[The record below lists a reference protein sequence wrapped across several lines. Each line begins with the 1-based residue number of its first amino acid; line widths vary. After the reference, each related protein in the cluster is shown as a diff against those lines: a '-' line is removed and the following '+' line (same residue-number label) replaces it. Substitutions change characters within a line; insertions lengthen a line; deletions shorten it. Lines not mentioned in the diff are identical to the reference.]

1 VKVVISVPGKII
13 ITGEH
18 AVVYGKPALAAAVDK
33 RLTVTLTT
41 YPELREAGSRYAMTK
56 GKLVKKAV
64 EIMQNYLG
72 AKFPTN
78 FNLEIISDIPR
89 GACMGSSAALGV
101 GIVTAF
107 LVATSGNSKL
117 DHRLINELAY
127 KVDKFQHGNPSGVD
141 TSTVTFG
148 GFVWYRKEFE
158 FLKSLFK
165 FQFKVA
171 NSLQHFYLI
180 NTGKPKEST
189 KEMVEKFKPNSV
201 DDFEIVTKQ
210 ITQAIHDED
219 EPSLMK
225 GIKENGRLL
234 EKAGMVSNSTA
245 SIIRSIEK
253 SGGVAKISGGG
264 GFKDKS
270 GVLPVYHKNLNKL
283 KQSIKKYGLEI
294 MKANLGTEGV
304 RIEKIVV

>member
-1 VKVVISVPGKII
+1 MKIKISVPGKII

-18 AVVYGKPALAAAVDK
+18 SVVYGKPALAAAVDN
-33 RLTVTLTT
+33 RLTVTLTLVVRGKNKL
-41 YPELREAGSRYAMTK
+41 PK

-64 EIMQNYLG
+64 DIMKNYLG
-72 AKFPTN
+72 TRFPTD
-78 FNLEIISDIPR
+78 FNLQISSDIPS
-89 GACMGSSAALGV
+89 GAGMGSSAALGV

-107 LVATSGNSKL
+107 LCAATGNSQL

-141 TSTVTFG
+141 TSAVTFG

-189 KEMVEKFKPNSV
+189 KEMIVKFK
-201 DDFEIVTKQ
+201 
-210 ITQAIHDED
+210 
-219 EPSLMK
+219 
-225 GIKENGRLL
+225 
-234 EKAGMVSNSTA
+234 
-245 SIIRSIEK
+245 
-253 SGGVAKISGGG
+253 
-264 GFKDKS
+264 
-270 GVLPVYHKNLNKL
+270 
-283 KQSIKKYGLEI
+283 
-294 MKANLGTEGV
+294 
-304 RIEKIVV
+304 

>member
-1 VKVVISVPGKII
+1 MK
-13 ITGEH
+13 
-18 AVVYGKPALAAAVDK
+18 
-33 RLTVTLTT
+33 
-41 YPELREAGSRYAMTK
+41 
-56 GKLVKKAV
+56 
-64 EIMQNYLG
+64 NYLG
-72 AKFPTN
+72 TRFPTD
-78 FNLEIISDIPR
+78 FNLQISSDIPS
-89 GACMGSSAALGV
+89 GAGMGSSAALGV

-107 LVATSGNSKL
+107 LCAATGNSQL

-165 FQFKVA
+165 FQFKIA

-189 KEMVEKFKPNSV
+189 KEMIVKFKPNSL
-201 DDFEIVTKQ
+201 DEFEQVTKQ

-219 EPSLMK
+219 EQSLMK
-225 GIKENGRLL
+225 GIKENERLL
-234 EKAGMVSNSTA
+234 EKAGMVSKSTA
-245 SIIRSIEK
+245 SIIRAIEA
-253 SGGVAKISGGG
+253 SGGVAKISGAG

-270 GVLPVYHKNLNKL
+270 GMILIYHKKPEKIKL
-283 KQSIKKYGLEI
+283 KTI
-294 MKANLGTEGV
+294 KANLGAEGV

>member
-1 VKVVISVPGKII
+1 MKIKISVPGKII

-18 AVVYGKPALAAAVDK
+18 AVVYGKPALAAAIDN

-41 YPELREAGSRYAMTK
+41 YPKLREAGSRYAMSK

-64 EIMQNYLG
+64 EIMKNYLG
-72 AKFPTN
+72 TRFLTN
-78 FNLEIISDIPR
+78 FNLQILSDIPS
-89 GACMGSSAALGV
+89 GAGMGSSAALGV

-107 LVATSGNSKL
+107 LCAATGNSQL

-189 KEMVEKFKPNSV
+189 KEMIVKFKPNSLNE
-201 DDFEIVTKQ
+201 FEQVTKQ

-219 EPSLMK
+219 EQSLMK
-225 GIKENGRLL
+225 GIKENERLL
-234 EKAGMVSNSTA
+234 EKAGMVSKSTA
-245 SIIRSIEK
+245 SIIRAIEA
-253 SGGVAKISGGG
+253 SGGVAKISGAG

-270 GVLPVYHKNLNKL
+270 GMILVYHRKPEKIKL
-283 KQSIKKYGLEI
+283 KTI
-294 MKANLGTEGV
+294 KANLGAGGV

>member
-1 VKVVISVPGKII
+1 MKIKISVPGKII

-18 AVVYGKPALAAAVDK
+18 AVVYGKPALAAAIDN

-41 YPELREAGSRYAMTK
+41 YPKLREAGSRYAMSK

-64 EIMQNYLG
+64 EIMKNYLG
-72 AKFPTN
+72 TRFLTN
-78 FNLEIISDIPR
+78 FNLQILSDIPS
-89 GACMGSSAALGV
+89 GAGMGSSAALGV

-107 LVATSGNSKL
+107 LCAATGNSQL

-165 FQFKVA
+165 FQFKIA

-189 KEMVEKFKPNSV
+189 KEMIVKFKPNSL
-201 DDFEIVTKQ
+201 DEFEQVTKQ

-219 EPSLMK
+219 EQSLMK
-225 GIKENGRLL
+225 GIKENERLL
-234 EKAGMVSNSTA
+234 EKAGMVSKSTA
-245 SIIRSIEK
+245 SIIRAIEA
-253 SGGVAKISGGG
+253 SGGVAKISGAG

-270 GVLPVYHKNLNKL
+270 GMILVYHRKPEKIKL
-283 KQSIKKYGLEI
+283 KTI
-294 MKANLGTEGV
+294 KANLGAGGV

>member
-1 VKVVISVPGKII
+1 MKQMKVIVSVPGKII

-18 AVVYGKPALAAAVDK
+18 SVVYGKPALAAAVDN
-33 RLTVTLTT
+33 RLTVTLTLGVKVKNKL
-41 YPELREAGSRYAMTK
+41 PK
-56 GKLVKKAV
+56 GKLVKKAID
-64 EIMQNYLG
+64 IMKNYLG
-72 AKFPTN
+72 TRFPTN
-78 FNLEIISDIPR
+78 FNLEILSDIPS

-107 LVATSGNSKL
+107 IVASSGNSKL

-189 KEMVEKFKPNSV
+189 KEMVEKFKPNSL
-201 DDFEIVTKQ
+201 DDFERVTKQ

-219 EPSLMK
+219 ESSLMK
-225 GIKENGRLL
+225 GIKENEMLL
-234 EKAGMVSNSTA
+234 EKAGIVSKSTIL
-245 SIIRSIEK
+245 IIRAIEA
-253 SGGVAKISGGG
+253 SGGVAKVSGGG
-264 GFKDKS
+264 GYKDKS

-283 KQSIKKYGLEI
+283 KRSIKKYGLEV
-294 MKANLGTEGV
+294 MNAKLGVEGV

>member
-1 VKVVISVPGKII
+1 MKIKISVPGKII

-18 AVVYGKPALAAAVDK
+18 AVVYGKPALAAAIDN

-41 YPELREAGSRYAMTK
+41 YPELREAGSRYAMSK

-64 EIMQNYLG
+64 EIMKNYLG
-72 AKFPTN
+72 TRFLTN
-78 FNLEIISDIPR
+78 FNLQISSDIPS
-89 GACMGSSAALGV
+89 GAGMGSSAALGV

-107 LVATSGNSKL
+107 LCAATGNSQL

-165 FQFKVA
+165 FQFKIA

-189 KEMVEKFKPNSV
+189 KEMIVKFKPNSL
-201 DDFEIVTKQ
+201 DEFEQVTKQ

-219 EPSLMK
+219 EQSLMK
-225 GIKENGRLL
+225 GIKENERLL
-234 EKAGMVSNSTA
+234 EKAGMVSKSTA
-245 SIIRSIEK
+245 SIIRAIEA
-253 SGGVAKISGGG
+253 SGGVAKISGAG

-270 GVLPVYHKNLNKL
+270 GMILIYHKKPEKIKL
-283 KQSIKKYGLEI
+283 KTI
-294 MKANLGTEGV
+294 KANLGAEGV

>member
-1 VKVVISVPGKII
+1 MKIKISVPGKII

-18 AVVYGKPALAAAVDK
+18 AVVYGKPALAAAIDN

-41 YPELREAGSRYAMTK
+41 YPELREAGSRYAMSK

-64 EIMQNYLG
+64 EIMKNYLG
-72 AKFPTN
+72 TRFLTN
-78 FNLEIISDIPR
+78 FNLQILSDIPS
-89 GACMGSSAALGV
+89 GAGMGSSAALGV

-107 LVATSGNSKL
+107 LCAATGNSQL

-165 FQFKVA
+165 FQFKIA

-189 KEMVEKFKPNSV
+189 KEMIVKFKPNSL
-201 DDFEIVTKQ
+201 DEFEQVTKQ

-219 EPSLMK
+219 EQSLMK
-225 GIKENGRLL
+225 GIKENERLL
-234 EKAGMVSNSTA
+234 EKAGMVSKSTA
-245 SIIRSIEK
+245 SIIRAIEA
-253 SGGVAKISGGG
+253 SGGVAKISGAG

-270 GVLPVYHKNLNKL
+270 GMILVYHRKPEKIKL
-283 KQSIKKYGLEI
+283 KTI
-294 MKANLGTEGV
+294 KANLGAGGV

>member
-1 VKVVISVPGKII
+1 MKIKISVPGKII

-18 AVVYGKPALAAAVDK
+18 AVVYGKPALAAAIDN

-41 YPELREAGSRYAMTK
+41 YPKLREAGSRYAMSK

-64 EIMQNYLG
+64 EIMKNYLG
-72 AKFPTN
+72 TRFLTN
-78 FNLEIISDIPR
+78 FNLQILSDIPS
-89 GACMGSSAALGV
+89 GAGMGSSAALGV

-107 LVATSGNSKL
+107 LCAATGNSQL

-189 KEMVEKFKPNSV
+189 KEMIVKFKPNSL
-201 DDFEIVTKQ
+201 DEFEQVTKQ

-219 EPSLMK
+219 EQSLMK
-225 GIKENGRLL
+225 GIKENERLL
-234 EKAGMVSNSTA
+234 EKAGMVSKSTA
-245 SIIRSIEK
+245 SIIRAIEA
-253 SGGVAKISGGG
+253 SGGVAKISGAG

-270 GVLPVYHKNLNKL
+270 GMILVYHRKPEKIKL
-283 KQSIKKYGLEI
+283 KTI
-294 MKANLGTEGV
+294 KANLGAGGV

>member
-1 VKVVISVPGKII
+1 MKIKISVPGKII

-18 AVVYGKPALAAAVDK
+18 SVVYGKPALAAAVDN
-33 RLTVTLTT
+33 RLTVTLTLVVRGKNKL
-41 YPELREAGSRYAMTK
+41 PK

-64 EIMQNYLG
+64 DIMKNYLG
-72 AKFPTN
+72 TRFPTD
-78 FNLEIISDIPR
+78 FNLQISSDIPS
-89 GACMGSSAALGV
+89 GAGMGSSAALGV

-107 LVATSGNSKL
+107 LCAATGNSQL

-165 FQFKVA
+165 FQFKIA

-189 KEMVEKFKPNSV
+189 KEMIVKFKPNSL
-201 DDFEIVTKQ
+201 DEFEQVTKQ

-219 EPSLMK
+219 EQSLMK
-225 GIKENGRLL
+225 GIKENERLL
-234 EKAGMVSNSTA
+234 EKAGMVSKSTA
-245 SIIRSIEK
+245 SIIRAIEA
-253 SGGVAKISGGG
+253 SGGVAKISGAG

-270 GVLPVYHKNLNKL
+270 GMILIYHKKPEKIKL
-283 KQSIKKYGLEI
+283 KTI
-294 MKANLGTEGV
+294 KANLGAEGV

>member
-1 VKVVISVPGKII
+1 MKIKISVPGKII

-18 AVVYGKPALAAAVDK
+18 AVVYGKPALAAAIDN

-41 YPELREAGSRYAMTK
+41 YPKLREAGSRYAMSK

-64 EIMQNYLG
+64 EIMKNYLG
-72 AKFPTN
+72 TRFLTN
-78 FNLEIISDIPR
+78 FNLQILSDIPS
-89 GACMGSSAALGV
+89 GAGMGSSAALGV

-107 LVATSGNSKL
+107 LCAATGNSQL

-180 NTGKPKEST
+180 NTGKPQEST
-189 KEMVEKFKPNSV
+189 KEMIVKFKPNSL
-201 DDFEIVTKQ
+201 DEFEQVTKQ

-219 EPSLMK
+219 EQSLMK
-225 GIKENGRLL
+225 GIKENERLL
-234 EKAGMVSNSTA
+234 EKAGMVSKSTA
-245 SIIRSIEK
+245 SIIRAIEA
-253 SGGVAKISGGG
+253 SGGVAKISGAG

-270 GVLPVYHKNLNKL
+270 GMILVYHRKPEKIKL
-283 KQSIKKYGLEI
+283 KTI
-294 MKANLGTEGV
+294 KANLGAGGV

>member
-1 VKVVISVPGKII
+1 MKIKISVPGKII

-18 AVVYGKPALAAAVDK
+18 AVVYGKPALAAAIDN

-41 YPELREAGSRYAMTK
+41 YPELREAGSRYAMSK

-64 EIMQNYLG
+64 EIMKNYLG
-72 AKFPTN
+72 TRFLTN
-78 FNLEIISDIPR
+78 FNLQILSDIPS
-89 GACMGSSAALGV
+89 GAGMGSSAALGV

-107 LVATSGNSKL
+107 LCAATGNSQL

-165 FQFKVA
+165 FQFKIA

-189 KEMVEKFKPNSV
+189 KEMIVKFKPNSL
-201 DDFEIVTKQ
+201 DEFEQVTKQ

-219 EPSLMK
+219 EQSLMK
-225 GIKENGRLL
+225 GIKENERLL
-234 EKAGMVSNSTA
+234 EKAGMVSKSTA
-245 SIIRSIEK
+245 SIIRAIEA
-253 SGGVAKISGGG
+253 SGGVAKISGAG

-270 GVLPVYHKNLNKL
+270 GMILVYHRKPEKIKL
-283 KQSIKKYGLEI
+283 KTI
-294 MKANLGTEGV
+294 KANLGTEGV

>member
-1 VKVVISVPGKII
+1 MKIKISVPGKII

-18 AVVYGKPALAAAVDK
+18 SVVYGKPALAAAVDN
-33 RLTVTLTT
+33 RLTVTLTLVVRGKNKL
-41 YPELREAGSRYAMTK
+41 PK

-64 EIMQNYLG
+64 DIMKNYLG
-72 AKFPTN
+72 TRFPTD
-78 FNLEIISDIPR
+78 FNLQISSDIPS
-89 GACMGSSAALGV
+89 GAGMGSSAALGV

-107 LVATSGNSKL
+107 LCAATGNSQL

-141 TSTVTFG
+141 TSAVTFG

-165 FQFKVA
+165 FQFKIA

-189 KEMVEKFKPNSV
+189 KEMIVKFKPNSL
-201 DDFEIVTKQ
+201 DEFEQVTKQ

-219 EPSLMK
+219 EQSLMK
-225 GIKENGRLL
+225 GIKENERLL
-234 EKAGMVSNSTA
+234 EKAGMVSKSTA
-245 SIIRSIEK
+245 SIIRAIEA
-253 SGGVAKISGGG
+253 SGGVAKISGAG

-270 GVLPVYHKNLNKL
+270 GMILVYHRKPEKIKL
-283 KQSIKKYGLEI
+283 KTI
-294 MKANLGTEGV
+294 KANLGAGGV